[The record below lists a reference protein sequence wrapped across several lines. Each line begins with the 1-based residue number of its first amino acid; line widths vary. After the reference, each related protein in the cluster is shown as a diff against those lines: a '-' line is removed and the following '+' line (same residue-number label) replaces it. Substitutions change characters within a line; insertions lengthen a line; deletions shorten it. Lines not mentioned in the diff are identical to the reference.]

1 MRNRIRDRV
10 KPTYF
15 ASLALVTLGILYLVS

>member
-15 ASLALVTLGILYLVS
+15 ASLALVSLLILYLFS